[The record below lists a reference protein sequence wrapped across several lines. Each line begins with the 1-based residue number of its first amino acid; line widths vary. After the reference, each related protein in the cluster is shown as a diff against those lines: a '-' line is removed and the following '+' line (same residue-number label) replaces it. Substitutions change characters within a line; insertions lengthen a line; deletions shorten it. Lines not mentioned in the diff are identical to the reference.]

1 MILPSRMKNPAP
13 RLFLLILACLFF
25 CGRTVSAQVRLPSF
39 DESFRTM
46 KFNAVGD
53 LHYGIDDYTQYA
65 PAALTL
71 GLKICGYDSRSSW
84 GRMAVSDAFSVA
96 VMTAVVNGVKYTV
109 RRPRPDGTSDNSFP
123 SGHTATSFMTAAMLH
138 EEYGW
143 RSPWF
148 SFGGYAIA
156 AATGISRVIND
167 RHWMS
172 DVIAGAVIGTA
183 SVKLGYWLAD
193 LIFKDR
199 YLNEA
204 WDEPRFGF
212 DISRKYYDIGLY
224 TGYRFFLGM
233 NGKPHLTGGGTSGIE
248 ASIPVSNSDALKGT
262 AGVALRAGVNSC
274 IASDIPSFNTYD
286 CLAGGYWRRPFAG
299 ILEADTR
306 LLVGYSFV
314 GNRQTSATA
323 GILDG
328 LALSAECGLA
338 ITTGENFKIKA
349 FAAYEAVRFT
359 VRKPLVH
366 SIVLGGTASF
376 FW

>member
-1 MILPSRMKNPAP
+1 MKNPAP

-53 LHYGIDDYTQYA
+53 LHYGIDDYTKYA